1 VPRTSVVRVEGINRL
16 LRAFNKFG
24 KEANQEL
31 KAEAQQVADRIMV
44 PAYKSR
50 ARAVP
55 TWGDFLSQDIRSK
68 KDRLPAVNIG
78 YRTPRLRGGANP
90 LMLRYP
96 TYSGQQRASTA
107 PFQQTMWIKKA
118 GRDYKPQAMEAYADA
133 VERVVRK
140 WNRGP

>member
-1 VPRTSVVRVEGINRL
+1 MPRTSVVRVEGINRL
-16 LRAFNKFG
+16 LRALNKFG
-24 KEANQEL
+24 KEANAEL

-44 PAYKSR
+44 PAYKR
-50 ARAVP
+50 QAERIP
-55 TWGDFLSQDIRSK
+55 TWGPFIAADIRSK
-68 KDRLPAVNIG
+68 KDRIPAVNIG
-78 YRTPRLRGGANP
+78 YKTPRLSGGANP

-96 TYSGQQRASTA
+96 TYSGQARASAA

-118 GRDYKPQAMEAYADA
+118 SGYKKDAMEAYGDA

>member
-1 VPRTSVVRVEGINRL
+1 VPRTSVVRVEGLNRL
-16 LRAFNKFG
+16 LRALNKFG
-24 KEANQEL
+24 KEANAEL

-44 PAYKSR
+44 PAYKR
-50 ARAVP
+50 QAERIP
-55 TWGDFLSQDIRSK
+55 TWGPFIAADIRSK
-68 KDRLPAVNIG
+68 KDRIPAVNIG
-78 YRTPRLRGGANP
+78 YKTPRLSGGANP

-118 GRDYKPQAMEAYADA
+118 SGYKKDAMEAYGDA

-140 WNRGP
+140 WNRGA

>member
-1 VPRTSVVRVEGINRL
+1 MPRTSVVRVEGINRL

-55 TWGDFLSQDIRSK
+55 TWGEFLSQDIRSK

-78 YRTPRLRGGANP
+78 YKTPRLRGGANP

>member
-1 VPRTSVVRVEGINRL
+1 MARTSVVRVEGINSL

-24 KEANQEL
+24 KDANAEL
-31 KAEAQQVADRIMV
+31 KSEAQQVADRIMV

-55 TWGDFLSQDIRSK
+55 TWGDFLAQDIRSK

-78 YRTPRLRGGANP
+78 YKTPRLRGGANP

-107 PFQQTMWIKKA
+107 PFEQTMWIKKA

>member
-1 VPRTSVVRVEGINRL
+1 MPRTSVVRVEGINRL

-24 KEANQEL
+24 KEANAEL

-55 TWGDFLSQDIRSK
+55 TWGEFLSQDIRSK

-78 YRTPRLRGGANP
+78 YKTPRLRGGANP

>member
-1 VPRTSVVRVEGINRL
+1 MARTSVVRVEGINRL

-44 PAYKSR
+44 PSYKR
-50 ARAVP
+50 QAAKVP
-55 TWGDFLSQDIRSK
+55 TWGDFLAQDIRSK

-78 YRTPRLRGGANP
+78 YKTPRLRGGANP

-118 GRDYKPQAMEAYADA
+118 SGYKKQAMEAYADA

>member
-1 VPRTSVVRVEGINRL
+1 MPRTSVVRVEGINRL
-16 LRAFNKFG
+16 LRALNKFG
-24 KEANQEL
+24 KEANAEL

-44 PAYKSR
+44 PAYKR
-50 ARAVP
+50 QAERIP
-55 TWGDFLSQDIRSK
+55 TWGSFLAADIRSK
-68 KDRLPAVNIG
+68 KDRIPAVNIG
-78 YRTPRLRGGANP
+78 YKTPRLRGGANP

-118 GRDYKPQAMEAYADA
+118 SGYKKDAMEAYGDA